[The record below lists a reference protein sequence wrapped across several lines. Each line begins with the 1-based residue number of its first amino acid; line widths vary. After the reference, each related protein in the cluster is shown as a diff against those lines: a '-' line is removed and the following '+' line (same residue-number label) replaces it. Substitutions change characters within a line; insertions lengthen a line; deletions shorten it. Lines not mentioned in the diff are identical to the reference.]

1 MIGPK
6 SARISIVLPASV
18 MERLKAQADAEGRSM
33 SNLASVLLQEAFG
46 KLGRRDG

>member
-6 SARISIVLPASV
+6 SSRITIVLPAAVLES
-18 MERLKAQADAEGRSM
+18 LKAQADAQGRSM

>member
-6 SARISIVLPASV
+6 SARITIVIPASV
-18 MERLKAQADAEGRSM
+18 AERLKAQADAQGRSM
-33 SNLASVLLQEAFG
+33 SNLASLLLQESFG

>member
-6 SARISIVLPASV
+6 SARITIVLPAAV
-18 MERLKAQADAEGRSM
+18 LERLKAQADAQGRSM